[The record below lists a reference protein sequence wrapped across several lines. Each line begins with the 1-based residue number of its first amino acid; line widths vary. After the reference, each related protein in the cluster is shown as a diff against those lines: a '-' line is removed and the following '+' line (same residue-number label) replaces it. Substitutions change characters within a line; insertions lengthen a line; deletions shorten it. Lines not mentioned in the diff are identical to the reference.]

1 MLYPYVSFVIPYAL
15 YLPDDVYPVNLKG
28 EVIHVRTSFLPSGPQ
43 PDGTHIAGPNV
54 ELLNDVFGYAGKT
67 KFEFLFVNRPTSQA
81 YLSDEEEKELLQDSL
96 NVCNRIIQVYRAH
109 DRNSLGLYSF
119 HVIPLAVHDL
129 SMKTFGLADENFNVK
144 PDSKVVRPLRNTVAV
159 GPEAVRRSD
168 EVLKE
173 IKDKLQTGVPIPLET
188 LLLRSAQNHLW
199 RSEYWIVPIEM
210 NTAFETVVTRVLRK
224 AKQLLNK
231 THPIPDKFFD
241 RLVHTQKYVN
251 QLRQKNGLEEIQWL
265 DKCSGWKNFRACP
278 EIMAWKTSC
287 YELRCRVV
295 HEGYLDVTEEEAK
308 ASIHASVQAIKYIYN
323 LFPNG
328 I

>member
-1 MLYPYVSFVIPYAL
+1 MLYPYISFVIPYAL

-28 EVIHVRTSFLPSGPQ
+28 EVIHVRTFFLPAGPQ
-43 PDGTHIAGPNV
+43 PDSIHIAGPNV

-96 NVCNRIIQVYRAH
+96 NVCNRIIEVYRAY

-119 HVIPLAVHDL
+119 HVIPLAIHDL
-129 SMKTFGLADENFNVK
+129 SMKTFGLANENFNIK

-168 EVLKE
+168 DILKE
-173 IKDKLQTGVPIPLET
+173 IKAKLLAGDPIRLET
-188 LLLRSAQNHLW
+188 LLLRSAQNHFW

-210 NTAFETVVTRVLRK
+210 NTAFETVITRVLRK
-224 AKQLLNK
+224 AMQLLGK
-231 THPIPDKFFD
+231 ACPIPDAFFD

-251 QLRQKNGLEEIQWL
+251 QLRQKNELEEIQWL
-265 DKCSGWKNFRACP
+265 DNNSSGWRNFRACP
-278 EIMAWKTSC
+278 EIMAWKTRC

-295 HEGYLDVTEEEAK
+295 HEAYLDVTEEEAK
-308 ASIHASVQAIKYIYN
+308 ASIHVSVQAIEYIYN
-323 LFPNG
+323 LLPK
-328 I
+328 